1 MPPVTAARIPSRTGP
16 SSAANGSGVA
26 AGAGSAVYGARPAV
40 PTARP
45 SRGVTRFPVAT
56 AAVQRAFCSG
66 VTCRSPWPMPRMTVD
81 PPYHAPPFA
90 RTDSGVPR

>member
-16 SSAANGSGVA
+16 SAAANGTGVA
-26 AGAGSAVYGARPAV
+26 AGAGSAVYVPSPV
-40 PTARP
+40 PTAMP

-66 VTCRSPWPMPRMTVD
+66 VTCR
-81 PPYHAPPFA
+81 
-90 RTDSGVPR
+90 